1 MESAK
6 SLGLALLA
14 TFAVPAAGISAIGA
28 IGPLLGM
35 LLSRENRTTGVFT
48 FFVAALVICFLSIR
62 LLRGMHKKAKH
73 LVESI
78 NRESNLNFN
87 PGNLLG
93 YPSPAF
99 LVFDKQNR
107 KLAFCNSSTGDF
119 KIYELSYL
127 LAWRYEWKVK
137 ESMELSGP
145 GRQVGTTNMHM
156 PSFERVQRAG
166 DFALILEVADES
178 SPVIKFYMSERTAK
192 EWCAKL
198 NAIVN
203 G

>member
-1 MESAK
+1 MGSAK
-6 SLGLALLA
+6 GLGLALLA
-14 TFAVPAAGISAIGA
+14 TFAVPAAGLSGMGAIGA
-28 IGPLLGM
+28 LLGM
-35 LLSRENRTTGVFT
+35 LLSRDNRTSGVLI
-48 FFVAALVICFLSIR
+48 FFVVAVIICFLSIR
-62 LLRGMHKKAKH
+62 LLARMHKKAKG

-78 NRESNLNFN
+78 NRQSSLNFN
-87 PGNLLG
+87 AGNLLG

-99 LVFDKQNR
+99 LAFDKQNR

-119 KIYELSYL
+119 RIYELSYL
-127 LAWRYEWKVK
+127 LAWRYEWKIK
-137 ESMELSGP
+137 ESMDLSGP
-145 GRQVGTTNMHM
+145 GRQVGATNMHM

-178 SPVIKFYMSERTAK
+178 SPVIKFYMSERAAK

>member
-1 MESAK
+1 MGSAK
-6 SLGLALLA
+6 GLGLALLA
-14 TFAVPAAGISAIGA
+14 TFAVPAAGLSGIGA
-28 IGPLLGM
+28 IGALIGM
-35 LLSRENRTTGVFT
+35 LLSHDNRTSGVFT
-48 FFVAALVICFLSIR
+48 FFVVAVVICFLSIR
-62 LLRGMHKKAKH
+62 LLVGMHKKAKG

-78 NRESNLNFN
+78 NLQSNLNFN
-87 PGNLLG
+87 AENLLG

-99 LVFDKQNR
+99 LIFDKQNR
-107 KLAFCNSSTGDF
+107 KLAFCNSSTGHF

-127 LAWRYEWKVK
+127 LAWRYEWKIK

-145 GRQVGTTNMHM
+145 GRQVGTTNMQM

-166 DFALILEVADES
+166 DFSLILEVADES
-178 SPVIKFYMSERTAK
+178 NPVIKFYMSERAAK

>member
-1 MESAK
+1 MGLAK
-6 SLGLALLA
+6 GLGLAVLA
-14 TFAVPAAGISAIGA
+14 TLAVPAAGLSGIGA
-28 IGPLLGM
+28 IGALLGM
-35 LLSRENRTTGVFT
+35 LLSRDNRTSAVFT
-48 FFVAALVICFLSIR
+48 FFVVAVVICFLSIR
-62 LLRGMHKKAKH
+62 LLAGMHKKAKD

-78 NRESNLNFN
+78 NRQSNLNFN
-87 PGNLLG
+87 AGNLLG

-99 LVFDKQNR
+99 LTFDKQNR

-119 KIYELSYL
+119 KIHELSYL
-127 LAWRYEWKVK
+127 LAWRYEWKIK

-145 GRQVGTTNMHM
+145 GRQVGTTNMQM
-156 PSFERVQRAG
+156 PSFERAQRAG

-178 SPVIKFYMSERTAK
+178 NPVIKFYMSERAAK

>member
-1 MESAK
+1 MGTAK
-6 SLGLALLA
+6 GLLMALLG
-14 TFAVPAAGISAIGA
+14 TFAVPVAALSGVGA
-28 IGPLLGM
+28 TGALLGM
-35 LLSRENRTTGVFT
+35 LLSNENRTSSVFT
-48 FFVAALVICFLSIR
+48 IFVAAAVICFLSIR
-62 LLRGMHKKAKH
+62 LLAGMHRKAKD
-73 LVESI
+73 LVENI
-78 NRESNLNFN
+78 NRQSNLNFN
-87 PGNLLG
+87 AGNLLG

-99 LVFDKQNR
+99 LIFDKQNR

-119 KIYELSYL
+119 KIYEISYL
-127 LAWRYEWKVK
+127 LAWRYKWKIK

-145 GRQVGTTNMHM
+145 SRQVGTTNMHM

-178 SPVIKFYMSERTAK
+178 NPVIKFYMSERAAK

-198 NAIVN
+198 NAIAN

>member
-1 MESAK
+1 MGSAK

-14 TFAVPAAGISAIGA
+14 TFAVPAAGLSGIGA
-28 IGPLLGM
+28 IGALLSM
-35 LLSRENRTTGVFT
+35 LLSRDHRTSGVFT
-48 FFVAALVICFLSIR
+48 FFVAAVVICFLSIR
-62 LLRGMHKKAKH
+62 LLAGMHKKAKD

-78 NRESNLNFN
+78 NRQYNLNFN
-87 PGNLLG
+87 VGNLLG

-107 KLAFCNSSTGDF
+107 RLAFCNSSTSDF

-127 LAWRYEWKVK
+127 LAWRYEWNIK
-137 ESMELSGP
+137 ESMELSGA

-156 PSFERVQRAG
+156 PSFERIQRTG
-166 DFALILEVADES
+166 DFALILEVADEN
-178 SPVIKFYMSERTAK
+178 SPVIKFYMSERAAK

>member
-1 MESAK
+1 MGLAK
-6 SLGLALLA
+6 GLGLAVIA
-14 TFAVPAAGISAIGA
+14 TLAVPTAGLSGIGVICA
-28 IGPLLGM
+28 LLGM
-35 LLSRENRTTGVFT
+35 LLSSDNRTIGVFT
-48 FFVAALVICFLSIR
+48 FFMVAAVICFLSIR
-62 LLRGMHKKAKH
+62 LLAGMHKKAKG

-78 NRESNLNFN
+78 NRQFNLNFN
-87 PGNLLG
+87 VGNLLG

-119 KIYELSYL
+119 KIYELSHL
-127 LAWRYEWKVK
+127 LAWRYEWKMK

-178 SPVIKFYMSERTAK
+178 NPVIKFYMSERAAK